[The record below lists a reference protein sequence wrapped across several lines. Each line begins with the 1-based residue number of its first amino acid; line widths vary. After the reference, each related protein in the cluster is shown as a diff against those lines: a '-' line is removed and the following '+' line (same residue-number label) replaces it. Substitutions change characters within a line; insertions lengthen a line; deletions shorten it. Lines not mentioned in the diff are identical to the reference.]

1 MKLLLLK
8 DLIIGVE
15 YDSIL
20 TIIEQLTKYL
30 IIIPY
35 LELSIAEELAFTFLR
50 EVVSKY
56 DILEEI
62 IFD

>member
-1 MKLLLLK
+1 MKLPLSK
-8 DLIIGVE
+8 DPMIGVE

-30 IIIPY
+30 ITIPY

-56 DILEEI
+56 RILKEI
-62 IFD
+62 ISD

>member
-1 MKLLLLK
+1 MKLPLSK

-15 YDSIL
+15 YNSIL
-20 TIIEQLTKYL
+20 TIIEQLMKYL
-30 IIIPY
+30 ITIPY
-35 LELSIAEELAFTFLR
+35 LELSIAEELAFIFLR

-62 IFD
+62 ISD

>member
-1 MKLLLLK
+1 M
-8 DLIIGVE
+8 IGVE

-35 LELSIAEELAFTFLR
+35 LELSIAEELTFTFLR

-56 DILEEI
+56 KILEEI
-62 IFD
+62 VSDRDKLFISKF